1 MRVIVVDDAALLR
14 QGIASLLEN
23 AGHDVVAQLGDAET
37 IADVVAEAEPDV
49 VILDIRMPPTNT
61 TEGLRAAV
69 ELRAERPDLAVM
81 LLSQHI
87 ETRYALDLIADGA
100 SGVGYLLKDRVVD
113 VDDFLRALERIHRG
127 ETAIDPDVV
136 TRLVAR
142 ERRNNP
148 LDRLTDR
155 EREVLALMAE
165 GHANV
170 ALAGRLSLNLRTVET
185 HVSNIF
191 TKLDLPPESE
201 THRRV
206 QAVLTYLTNA
216 PA

>member
-14 QGIASLLEN
+14 EGIASLLEN
-23 AGHDVVAQLGDAET
+23 AGHEVVAQLADAE
-37 IADVVAEAEPDV
+37 DVHATVATTSPDV
-49 VILDIRMPPTNT
+49 VILDIRMPPTHT

-69 ELRAERPDLAVM
+69 ELRAQYPELAVM

-87 ETRYALDLIADGA
+87 ETRYALELIADGA
-100 SGVGYLLKDRVVD
+100 AGVGYLLKDRVVD
-113 VDDFLRALERIHRG
+113 VEDFLRSLERLQRG
-127 ETAIDPDVV
+127 ETAIDPEVV

-148 LDRLTDR
+148 IDRLTAR

-165 GHANV
+165 GHANTAV
-170 ALAGRLSLNLRTVET
+170 ADRLVLNLRTVET

-191 TKLDLPPESE
+191 TKLDLSPESE